1 MLLRGVPLEQV
12 AAVHAA
18 VAEGFD
24 LDEVLAVEGLPKRAW
39 FEAELSWKRR
49 LVEDDAAVH
58 EAHVA
63 LGQPWRHR
71 ADVASAVLDQRDGSR
86 LVVQREHGERGGRV
100 ALADLFGNAGGGG
113 SVQRERGDGA
123 GGLFFSHDRSR

>member
-24 LDEVLAVEGLPKRAW
+24 LDEILSVESLPKRAW

-49 LVEDDAAVH
+49 LVEDGDIFADY
-58 EAHVA
+58 ERA
-63 LGQPWRHR
+63 LH
-71 ADVASAVLDQRDGSR
+71 
-86 LVVQREHGERGGRV
+86 
-100 ALADLFGNAGGGG
+100 DL
-113 SVQRERGDGA
+113 S
-123 GGLFFSHDRSR
+123 LIHI